1 MRVFI
6 TGGSGHVGTAV
17 TNELIANGHQV
28 AGLARSDASA
38 AKLEAAGATVV
49 RGELGDLATLERGA
63 REAEGVIHC
72 GFIHDFANY
81 GAAAE
86 TDRVAIET
94 FGRVLQGTGKP
105 LLVTSGLAGLSQ
117 GGRPATER
125 DEVNPEVERRV
136 PRVSEKTA
144 LRLAA
149 EGVNAGVVRLPPTTH
164 GDHDHGFVAGLI
176 AIAREKGAAAYVG
189 EGANHWAAGHV
200 LDAAVVYR
208 LALEQA
214 VPGRRYHVVGDAGVP
229 FRDIAGVIGR
239 KLGVP
244 VVSIAAEEAPVHFG
258 WMAPFAAM
266 DALASGALT
275 EEWLGFRPT
284 HVGLLE
290 DMEQG
295 TYF

>member
-6 TGGSGHVGTAV
+6 TGGSGHVGSAV
-17 TNELIANGHQV
+17 TNELIANGHEV
-28 AGLARSDASA
+28 TGLARSDASA
-38 AKLEAAGATVV
+38 AKLEAAGAKVV
-49 RGELGDLATLERGA
+49 RGELGDLDTLTEGA
-63 REAEGVIHC
+63 READGVIHC

-94 FGRVLQGTGKP
+94 FGAVLKGTGKP

-117 GGRPATER
+117 PGQPAIELT
-125 DEVNPEVERRV
+125 EVNPEIERRV

-149 EGVNAGVVRLPPTTH
+149 DGVNASVVRLPPTTH
-164 GDHDHGFVAGLI
+164 GDHDHGFIASLI
-176 AIAREKGAAAYVG
+176 GIARDKGAAAYVG

-200 LDAAVVYR
+200 LDAARVYR
-208 LALEQA
+208 LALESPVA
-214 VPGRRYHVVGDAGVP
+214 GRRYHVVGDAGVP
-229 FRDIAGVIGR
+229 FRDIAAVIGR

-244 VVSIAAEEAPVHFG
+244 VKSVTPEEAPAHFG
-258 WMAPFAAM
+258 WMAPFAQL

-275 EEWLGFRPT
+275 EQWLGFKPS
-284 HVGLLE
+284 HVGLIE
-290 DMEQG
+290 DMETG

>member
-6 TGGSGHVGTAV
+6 TGGSGHVGSAV
-17 TNELIANGHQV
+17 TNELIAHGHQV
-28 AGLARSDASA
+28 TGLARSDASA

-49 RGELGDLATLERGA
+49 RGELADLETLSKGA
-63 REAEGVIHC
+63 READGVIHC

-94 FGRVLQGTGKP
+94 FGAALKGTGKP
-105 LLVTSGLAGLSQ
+105 LLVTSGLAGLSAPGQ
-117 GGRPATER
+117 PATELT
-125 DEVNPEVERRV
+125 EVNPEIERRV

-149 EGVNAGVVRLPPTTH
+149 EGVNASVVRLPPTTH
-164 GDHDHGFVAGLI
+164 GDHDHGFVAALI
-176 AIAREKGAAAYVG
+176 GIAREKGAAAYVG

-200 LDAAVVYR
+200 LDAAQVYR
-208 LALEQA
+208 LALEKPVA
-214 VPGRRYHVVGDAGVP
+214 GRRYHVVGDAGVP
-229 FRDIAGVIGR
+229 FREIAAVIGR

-244 VVSIAAEEAPVHFG
+244 VKSVTAEEAPGHFG
-258 WMAPFAAM
+258 WMAPFAQL

-275 EEWLGFRPT
+275 EEWLGWKPSHR
-284 HVGLLE
+284 GLIE
-290 DMEQG
+290 DMEVG